1 MGRADNQH
9 LDVGQMRI
17 GGEAAVV
24 AGNAEEIK
32 RIANPKVDIFSQ
44 DYPRSH
50 RGYVGQAQRPHR
62 QKPSHFLRQQRHP
75 GPAVRFHRGLR
86 RAGSEKAR
94 PGARDSHR
102 VGFCRISGIRKI
114 VSRAMPKRISAL
126 FLFVAFLT
134 ITNRAPAQLTSIKI
148 GHNGFTDETVFY
160 LGRDAGIFK
169 KYGIHLE
176 LIYIPGGSLSVQA
189 LIGNSLDMLLAGG
202 TPLVYAVLKGADLKF
217 IAGLNNRMPYVL
229 VARDGI
235 NTAEQ
240 LRGKKIGISRFG
252 SNTDFVVK
260 LAATQMGLNPKR
272 DIQIMQVGGPDAR
285 VVALKSGIVDAT
297 VVPPELVSLGRKL
310 GYHTL
315 FDLVEKEIEYLQI
328 GVAART
334 DYLKSQ
340 NDTARRLTRAYLE
353 SIKYYV
359 SHRDEA
365 IKEAMKL
372 LKIDERQAAEV
383 GYEYRLKTLPVDGK
397 LSVKGMQLV
406 IDAAAE
412 DDPKAKSLSPQQ
424 LFDLSFL
431 P

>member
-1 MGRADNQH
+1 
-9 LDVGQMRI
+9 MRL
-17 GGEAAVV
+17 
-24 AGNAEEIK
+24 
-32 RIANPKVDIFSQ
+32 
-44 DYPRSH
+44 RS
-50 RGYVGQAQRPHR
+50 
-62 QKPSHFLRQQRHP
+62 
-75 GPAVRFHRGLR
+75 
-86 RAGSEKAR
+86 
-94 PGARDSHR
+94 
-102 VGFCRISGIRKI
+102 I
-114 VSRAMPKRISAL
+114 L
-126 FLFVAFLT
+126 FLSFLVLQLSVASS
-134 ITNRAPAQLTSIKI
+134 APAQLTSVKV
-148 GHNGFTDETVFY
+148 GHNAFTDETVFY
-160 LGRDAGIFK
+160 LGRDVGIFK
-169 KYGIHLE
+169 KHGIHIE
-176 LIYIPGGSLSVQA
+176 LVYIPGGSLSVQA

-235 NTAEQ
+235 NSADQ

-272 DIQIMQVGGPDAR
+272 DIQIIQVGGPDAR
-285 VVALKSGIVDAT
+285 VVALKNGIVDAT
-297 VVPPELVSLGRKL
+297 VVTPELVLLGRKL

-315 FDLVEKEIEYLQI
+315 FDLVEREIEYLQI

-359 SHRDEA
+359 SHREEA
-365 IKEAMKL
+365 IKKAMQL
-372 LKIDERQAAEV
+372 LKVDDRQAAEI
-383 GYEYRLKTLPVDGK
+383 GYDYRLKTLPVDGK

-412 DDPKAKSLSPQQ
+412 DDPKAKSLTPQQ

>member
-1 MGRADNQH
+1 
-9 LDVGQMRI
+9 MRL
-17 GGEAAVV
+17 
-24 AGNAEEIK
+24 
-32 RIANPKVDIFSQ
+32 
-44 DYPRSH
+44 RS
-50 RGYVGQAQRPHR
+50 
-62 QKPSHFLRQQRHP
+62 
-75 GPAVRFHRGLR
+75 
-86 RAGSEKAR
+86 
-94 PGARDSHR
+94 
-102 VGFCRISGIRKI
+102 I
-114 VSRAMPKRISAL
+114 L
-126 FLFVAFLT
+126 FLSFLVLQLSVASS
-134 ITNRAPAQLTSIKI
+134 APAQLTSVKV
-148 GHNGFTDETVFY
+148 GHNAFTDETVFY
-160 LGRDAGIFK
+160 LGRDVGIFK
-169 KYGIHLE
+169 KHGIHIE
-176 LIYIPGGSLSVQA
+176 LVYIPGGSLSVQA

-235 NTAEQ
+235 NSADQ

-285 VVALKSGIVDAT
+285 VVALKNGIVDAT
-297 VVPPELVSLGRKL
+297 VVTPELVLLGRKL

-315 FDLVEKEIEYLQI
+315 FDLVEREIEYLQI

-359 SHRDEA
+359 SHREEA
-365 IKEAMKL
+365 IKKAMQL
-372 LKIDERQAAEV
+372 LKVDDRQAAEI
-383 GYEYRLKTLPVDGK
+383 GYDYRLKTLPVDGK

-412 DDPKAKSLSPQQ
+412 DDPKAKSLTPQQ

>member
-1 MGRADNQH
+1 MKKRHFAI
-9 LDVGQMRI
+9 LVVLM
-17 GGEAAVV
+17 AVLIQT
-24 AGNAEEIK
+24 N
-32 RIANPKVDIFSQ
+32 
-44 DYPRSH
+44 H
-50 RGYVGQAQRPHR
+50 
-62 QKPSHFLRQQRHP
+62 
-75 GPAVRFHRGLR
+75 
-86 RAGSEKAR
+86 
-94 PGARDSHR
+94 
-102 VGFCRISGIRKI
+102 
-114 VSRAMPKRISAL
+114 AL
-126 FLFVAFLT
+126 G
-134 ITNRAPAQLTSIKI
+134 QLTSVKV
-148 GHNGFTDETVFY
+148 GHNAFTDETVFY
-160 LGRDAGIFK
+160 LGRDVGIFTK
-169 KYGIHLE
+169 HGIHLE

-229 VARDGI
+229 VARQGI

-240 LRGKKIGISRFG
+240 LRGKKVGISRFG

-297 VVPPELVSLGRKL
+297 VVTPELVLLGRKL

-315 FDLVEKEIEYLQI
+315 FDLVEKDIEYLQI

-353 SIKYYV
+353 SIRYYV

-365 IKEAMKL
+365 IKKSLQL
-372 LKIDERQAAEV
+372 LKIDDPQAAEV
-383 GYEYRLKTLPVDGK
+383 GYDYRLRTLPADGK

-412 DDPKAKSLSPQQ
+412 DDPKAKSLTPQQ

>member
-1 MGRADNQH
+1 
-9 LDVGQMRI
+9 MRHCRVTI
-17 GGEAAVV
+17 VIVLIALLAATDYA
-24 AGNAEEIK
+24 AG
-32 RIANPKVDIFSQ
+32 
-44 DYPRSH
+44 
-50 RGYVGQAQRPHR
+50 
-62 QKPSHFLRQQRHP
+62 
-75 GPAVRFHRGLR
+75 
-86 RAGSEKAR
+86 
-94 PGARDSHR
+94 
-102 VGFCRISGIRKI
+102 
-114 VSRAMPKRISAL
+114 
-126 FLFVAFLT
+126 
-134 ITNRAPAQLTSIKI
+134 QLTSVKI
-148 GHNGFTDETVFY
+148 GHNAFTDETVFY
-160 LGRDAGIFK
+160 LGRDVGIFK
-169 KYGIHLE
+169 KHGIHLE

-235 NTAEQ
+235 NSADQ

-272 DIQIMQVGGPDAR
+272 DVQIIQVGGPDAR
-285 VVALKSGIVDAT
+285 VVALKNGIVDAT
-297 VVPPELVSLGRKL
+297 VITPELVLLGKKL

-315 FDLVEKEIEYLQI
+315 YDLVEKGIEYLQI

-334 DYLKSQ
+334 DYLKFQ

-353 SIKYYV
+353 SIRYYV
-359 SHRDEA
+359 SHREEA
-365 IKEAMKL
+365 IKESLKL
-372 LKIDERQAAEV
+372 LKIDDRQAAEA
-383 GYEYRLKTLPVDGK
+383 GYDYRLQTLPADGK

-412 DDPKAKSLSPQQ
+412 DDPKAKSLTPQQ

>member
-1 MGRADNQH
+1 MQ
-9 LDVGQMRI
+9 L
-17 GGEAAVV
+17 
-24 AGNAEEIK
+24 
-32 RIANPKVDIFSQ
+32 
-44 DYPRSH
+44 RS
-50 RGYVGQAQRPHR
+50 
-62 QKPSHFLRQQRHP
+62 
-75 GPAVRFHRGLR
+75 
-86 RAGSEKAR
+86 
-94 PGARDSHR
+94 
-102 VGFCRISGIRKI
+102 I
-114 VSRAMPKRISAL
+114 L
-126 FLFVAFLT
+126 FLLFLVLQLSVAS
-134 ITNRAPAQLTSIKI
+134 NAPAQLTSVKV
-148 GHNGFTDETVFY
+148 GHNAFTDETVFY
-160 LGRDAGIFK
+160 LGRDVGIFK
-169 KYGIHLE
+169 KHGIHIE

-235 NTAEQ
+235 NTADQ

-285 VVALKSGIVDAT
+285 VVALKNGIVDAT
-297 VVPPELVSLGRKL
+297 VVTPELVLLGRKL

-315 FDLVEKEIEYLQI
+315 FDLVEREIEYLQI

-359 SHRDEA
+359 SHREEA
-365 IKEAMKL
+365 IKKAMQL
-372 LKIDERQAAEV
+372 LKVDDRQAAEI
-383 GYEYRLKTLPVDGK
+383 GYDYRLKTLPVDGK

-412 DDPKAKSLSPQQ
+412 DDPKAKSLTPQQ

>member
-1 MGRADNQH
+1 
-9 LDVGQMRI
+9 MRHRHVATI
-17 GGEAAVV
+17 IVLLALLGATDYAA
-24 AGNAEEIK
+24 G
-32 RIANPKVDIFSQ
+32 
-44 DYPRSH
+44 
-50 RGYVGQAQRPHR
+50 
-62 QKPSHFLRQQRHP
+62 
-75 GPAVRFHRGLR
+75 
-86 RAGSEKAR
+86 
-94 PGARDSHR
+94 
-102 VGFCRISGIRKI
+102 
-114 VSRAMPKRISAL
+114 
-126 FLFVAFLT
+126 
-134 ITNRAPAQLTSIKI
+134 QLTSVKI
-148 GHNGFTDETVFY
+148 GHNAFTDETVFY
-160 LGRDAGIFK
+160 LGRDVGIFK
-169 KYGIHLE
+169 KHGIHLE

-235 NTAEQ
+235 NSAEQ

-272 DIQIMQVGGPDAR
+272 DVQIIQVGGPDAR
-285 VVALKSGIVDAT
+285 VVALKNGIVDAT
-297 VVPPELVSLGRKL
+297 VITPELVLLGKKL

-315 FDLVEKEIEYLQI
+315 YDLVEKGIEYLQI

-353 SIKYYV
+353 SIGYYV
-359 SHRDEA
+359 SHREEA
-365 IKEAMKL
+365 IKESLKL
-372 LKIDERQAAEV
+372 LKIDDRQAAEA
-383 GYEYRLKTLPVDGK
+383 GYDYRLQTLPADGK

-412 DDPKAKSLSPQQ
+412 DDPKAKSLNPQQ

>member
-1 MGRADNQH
+1 
-9 LDVGQMRI
+9 MRHCRVTI
-17 GGEAAVV
+17 VIVLIALLAATDYA
-24 AGNAEEIK
+24 AG
-32 RIANPKVDIFSQ
+32 
-44 DYPRSH
+44 
-50 RGYVGQAQRPHR
+50 
-62 QKPSHFLRQQRHP
+62 
-75 GPAVRFHRGLR
+75 
-86 RAGSEKAR
+86 
-94 PGARDSHR
+94 
-102 VGFCRISGIRKI
+102 
-114 VSRAMPKRISAL
+114 
-126 FLFVAFLT
+126 
-134 ITNRAPAQLTSIKI
+134 QLTSVKI
-148 GHNGFTDETVFY
+148 GHNAFTDETVFY
-160 LGRDAGIFK
+160 LGRDVGIFK
-169 KYGIHLE
+169 KHGIHLE

-235 NTAEQ
+235 NSAEQ

-272 DIQIMQVGGPDAR
+272 DVQIIQVGGPDAR
-285 VVALKSGIVDAT
+285 VVALKNGIVDAT
-297 VVPPELVSLGRKL
+297 VITPELVLLGKKL

-315 FDLVEKEIEYLQI
+315 YDLVEKGIEYLQI

-353 SIKYYV
+353 SIRYYV
-359 SHRDEA
+359 SHREEA
-365 IKEAMKL
+365 IKESLKL
-372 LKIDERQAAEV
+372 LKIDDRQAAEA
-383 GYEYRLKTLPVDGK
+383 GYDYRLQTLPTDGK

-412 DDPKAKSLSPQQ
+412 DDPKAKSLNPQQ

>member
-1 MGRADNQH
+1 
-9 LDVGQMRI
+9 MRL
-17 GGEAAVV
+17 
-24 AGNAEEIK
+24 
-32 RIANPKVDIFSQ
+32 
-44 DYPRSH
+44 RS
-50 RGYVGQAQRPHR
+50 
-62 QKPSHFLRQQRHP
+62 
-75 GPAVRFHRGLR
+75 
-86 RAGSEKAR
+86 
-94 PGARDSHR
+94 
-102 VGFCRISGIRKI
+102 I
-114 VSRAMPKRISAL
+114 L
-126 FLFVAFLT
+126 FLSFLVLQLSVASS
-134 ITNRAPAQLTSIKI
+134 APAQLTSVKV
-148 GHNGFTDETVFY
+148 GHNAFTDETVFY
-160 LGRDAGIFK
+160 LGRDVGIFK
-169 KYGIHLE
+169 KHGIHIE
-176 LIYIPGGSLSVQA
+176 LVYIPGGSLSVQA

-235 NTAEQ
+235 NTADQ

-272 DIQIMQVGGPDAR
+272 DIQIIQVGGPDAR
-285 VVALKSGIVDAT
+285 VVALKNGIVDAT
-297 VVPPELVSLGRKL
+297 VVTPELVLLGRKL

-315 FDLVEKEIEYLQI
+315 FDLVEREIEYLQI

-359 SHRDEA
+359 SHREEA
-365 IKEAMKL
+365 IKKAMQL
-372 LKIDERQAAEV
+372 LKVDDRQAAEI
-383 GYEYRLKTLPVDGK
+383 GYDYRLKTLPVDGK

-412 DDPKAKSLSPQQ
+412 DDPKAKSLTPQQ

>member
-1 MGRADNQH
+1 
-9 LDVGQMRI
+9 MRHCRVTI
-17 GGEAAVV
+17 VIVVLIALLAAT
-24 AGNAEEIK
+24 
-32 RIANPKVDIFSQ
+32 
-44 DYPRSH
+44 DYAAS
-50 RGYVGQAQRPHR
+50 
-62 QKPSHFLRQQRHP
+62 
-75 GPAVRFHRGLR
+75 
-86 RAGSEKAR
+86 
-94 PGARDSHR
+94 
-102 VGFCRISGIRKI
+102 
-114 VSRAMPKRISAL
+114 
-126 FLFVAFLT
+126 
-134 ITNRAPAQLTSIKI
+134 QLTSVKI
-148 GHNGFTDETVFY
+148 GHNAFTDETVFY
-160 LGRDAGIFK
+160 LGRDVGIFK
-169 KYGIHLE
+169 KHGIHLE

-189 LIGNSLDMLLAGG
+189 LIGNSLDILLAGG

-235 NTAEQ
+235 NTPDQ

-272 DIQIMQVGGPDAR
+272 DVQIIQVGGPDAR
-285 VVALKSGIVDAT
+285 VVALKNGVVDAT
-297 VVPPELVSLGRKL
+297 VVTPELVLLGKKL

-315 FDLVEKEIEYLQI
+315 YDLVEKGIEYLQI

-340 NDTARRLTRAYLE
+340 NDTARRVTRAYLE
-353 SIKYYV
+353 SIRYYV
-359 SHRDEA
+359 SHREEA
-365 IKEAMKL
+365 IKESLKL
-372 LKIDERQAAEV
+372 LKLDDRQPAEV
-383 GYEYRLKTLPVDGK
+383 GYDYRLQTLPADGK

-412 DDPKAKSLSPQQ
+412 DDSKAKSLTPQQ

>member
-1 MGRADNQH
+1 
-9 LDVGQMRI
+9 MRHRHVATI
-17 GGEAAVV
+17 IVLIALLAATDYA
-24 AGNAEEIK
+24 AG
-32 RIANPKVDIFSQ
+32 
-44 DYPRSH
+44 
-50 RGYVGQAQRPHR
+50 
-62 QKPSHFLRQQRHP
+62 
-75 GPAVRFHRGLR
+75 
-86 RAGSEKAR
+86 
-94 PGARDSHR
+94 
-102 VGFCRISGIRKI
+102 
-114 VSRAMPKRISAL
+114 
-126 FLFVAFLT
+126 
-134 ITNRAPAQLTSIKI
+134 QLTSVKI
-148 GHNGFTDETVFY
+148 GHNAFTDETVFY
-160 LGRDAGIFK
+160 LGRDVGIFK
-169 KYGIHLE
+169 KHGIHLE

-235 NTAEQ
+235 NSAEQ

-272 DIQIMQVGGPDAR
+272 DVQIIQVGGPDAR
-285 VVALKSGIVDAT
+285 VVALKNGIVDAT
-297 VVPPELVSLGRKL
+297 VITPELVLLGKKL

-315 FDLVEKEIEYLQI
+315 YDLVEKGIEYLQI

-353 SIKYYV
+353 SIRYYV
-359 SHRDEA
+359 SHREEA
-365 IKEAMKL
+365 LKESLKL
-372 LKIDERQAAEV
+372 LKIDDRQAAEA
-383 GYEYRLKTLPVDGK
+383 GYDYRLQTLPADGK

-412 DDPKAKSLSPQQ
+412 DDPKAKSLTPQQ